1 MNSLQKQTKS
11 PNPTNKNTHTHTS
24 LENFWK
30 NSINVLYAQIYCKF
44 ICDPLPTCNRQL
56 KVWRV
61 KFKQTFT
68 QADKLTNILTANR
81 PSWLLDVFC
90 LQTSPDAK
98 YNQITF
104 FFPLMK
110 HQRIK
115 HTASKAKQNTETQPW
130 NSSDTS
136 GKHKTSKAQHL
147 SAVYDH
153 AKLIWMPPM
162 QAKYRQSHG
171 GSQ

>member
-1 MNSLQKQTKS
+1 MFLYQKTVSLWQHIAAVLKTNLNQTNTPVTLKVLCQATILQDRRPDSHQKTHTFSKVAADFSSCLVSRSSQLQTTLCHYELIAK
-11 PNPTNKNTHTHTS
+11 TNKKPKPNKQKHTHTHTS

-81 PSWLLDVFC
+81 PS
-90 LQTSPDAK
+90 
-98 YNQITF
+98 
-104 FFPLMK
+104 
-110 HQRIK
+110 
-115 HTASKAKQNTETQPW
+115 
-130 NSSDTS
+130 
-136 GKHKTSKAQHL
+136 
-147 SAVYDH
+147 
-153 AKLIWMPPM
+153 
-162 QAKYRQSHG
+162 
-171 GSQ
+171 